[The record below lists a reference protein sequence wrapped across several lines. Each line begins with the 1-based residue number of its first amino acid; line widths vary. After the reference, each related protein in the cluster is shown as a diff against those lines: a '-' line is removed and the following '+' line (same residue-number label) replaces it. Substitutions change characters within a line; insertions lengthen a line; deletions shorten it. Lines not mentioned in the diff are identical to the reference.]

1 MQNETQNE
9 LNDWDKS
16 LLKKHLGRYKKL
28 ESGEKRPSS
37 AREVHFVEVFRNN
50 AEPTTQHEIAYYKY
64 KKIYQIK
71 QQNSIMKPIQEL
83 PDSVEEALN
92 ILDENIL
99 LNGTS
104 KDGSQLSNNFKNW
117 FFRTKL
123 PLPKIESVALVWLNF
138 IVSESSLSK
147 GLEQF
152 SAEKLNTLSNEYTK
166 ALDGGFAE
174 GLKSGADY
182 ISPTLHRLIIEGH
195 TLPVALHKVKDA
207 LPDDSS
213 FEEIKNLLTSLASDM
228 SSVVGLPMAVLG
240 KENVESLTQAL
251 NKIGI
256 SDQKFADLMSF
267 NTVELIGSAVPVL
280 ALMFS
285 WNENDTQ
292 KFSRIVGALAIS
304 SVYAGNP
311 VSAIIVLVGLAKS
324 FQKSKE
330 QGVGKQ
336 SWVKSLS
343 EGSLLSAL
351 VIASMSLLGPVVWT
365 TMIAL
370 IVMYQIQNKI
380 RIIVDFEGIINWV
393 KEQILSLGKPKKT
406 V

>member
-1 MQNETQNE
+1 
-9 LNDWDKS
+9 
-16 LLKKHLGRYKKL
+16 
-28 ESGEKRPSS
+28 
-37 AREVHFVEVFRNN
+37 
-50 AEPTTQHEIAYYKY
+50 
-64 KKIYQIK
+64 
-71 QQNSIMKPIQEL
+71 
-83 PDSVEEALN
+83 
-92 ILDENIL
+92 
-99 LNGTS
+99 
-104 KDGSQLSNNFKNW
+104 
-117 FFRTKL
+117 
-123 PLPKIESVALVWLNF
+123 
-138 IVSESSLSK
+138 
-147 GLEQF
+147 
-152 SAEKLNTLSNEYTK
+152 
-166 ALDGGFAE
+166 
-174 GLKSGADY
+174 
-182 ISPTLHRLIIEGH
+182 
-195 TLPVALHKVKDA
+195 
-207 LPDDSS
+207 
-213 FEEIKNLLTSLASDM
+213 
-228 SSVVGLPMAVLG
+228 
-240 KENVESLTQAL
+240 
-251 NKIGI
+251 
-256 SDQKFADLMSF
+256 MSF

-370 IVMYQIQNKI
+370 IVVYQIQNKI